1 MMYELELQTLKQQTN
16 EEAEMNQHKTC
27 KAFDSIVHP
36 KNVYFST
43 CDVCIML
50 VSGFILGF
58 IAAFNI

>member
-1 MMYELELQTLKQQTN
+1 
-16 EEAEMNQHKTC
+16 MNQHKTC